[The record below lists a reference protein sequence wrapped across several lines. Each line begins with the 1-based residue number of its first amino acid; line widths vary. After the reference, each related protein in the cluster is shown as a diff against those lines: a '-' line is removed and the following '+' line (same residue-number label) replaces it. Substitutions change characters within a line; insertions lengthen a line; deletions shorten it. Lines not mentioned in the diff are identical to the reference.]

1 MTPIGLLS
9 YKIAMRMIS
18 VLSKEWTFEKGL
30 GLSLAL
36 HLVVFAYFGT
46 LGGHRSPLPAVDE
59 MTIVEIKGHSDGDGL
74 AAKKP
79 QVLAVAKPVSPA
91 VSNESVVSNQQK
103 ESSVMG
109 REGGT
114 QSSVSGTGQYG
125 VENGREAGIEERY
138 SLELRQL
145 MDKYKVYPVMARKMG
160 IQGRVMVRF
169 TLDRN
174 GAVQSFEVVQPAGA
188 EILNSAAKE
197 LVKKISG
204 LKPFPQELNRAAWQ
218 FEIPVEYRL

>member
-1 MTPIGLLS
+1 MDLLS
-9 YKIAMRMIS
+9 I
-18 VLSKEWTFEKGL
+18 LNKEWTFEKGL

-36 HLVVFAYFGT
+36 HFVVFAYFGT
-46 LGGHRSPLPAVDE
+46 LSGNSGLLPAVNE
-59 MTIVEIKGHSDGDGL
+59 ITIVEIKGHLDGDGL
-74 AAKKP
+74 AVKKTIQAAP
-79 QVLAVAKPVSPA
+79 VVAQAPETA
-91 VSNESVVSNQQK
+91 RDESVVSDQK
-103 ESSVMG
+103 TETASLA

-125 VENGREAGIEERY
+125 VENGREAGVEERY

-169 TLDRN
+169 TLDRS
-174 GAVQSFEVVQPAGA
+174 GAVQSFEVIQPAGA

-204 LKPFPQELNRAAWQ
+204 LKPFPQELSRAAWQ

>member
-1 MTPIGLLS
+1 
-9 YKIAMRMIS
+9 MIS

-36 HLVVFAYFGT
+36 HLVIFAYFGT
-46 LGGHRSPLPAVDE
+46 LGVSRNSLPVVDE
-59 MTIVEIKGHSDGDGL
+59 MTIVEIKGHLDGDGL
-74 AAKKP
+74 AVKKP
-79 QVLAVAKPVSPA
+79 QPVAVATPAPAPA
-91 VSNESVVSNQQK
+91 VNEPEISNQQT
-103 ESSVMG
+103 ESVG
-109 REGGT
+109 VAREGGT

-125 VENGREAGIEERY
+125 VENGREAGLEERY

-169 TLDRN
+169 TLDRS
-174 GAVQSFEVVQPAGA
+174 GAVQSFEVIQPAGA